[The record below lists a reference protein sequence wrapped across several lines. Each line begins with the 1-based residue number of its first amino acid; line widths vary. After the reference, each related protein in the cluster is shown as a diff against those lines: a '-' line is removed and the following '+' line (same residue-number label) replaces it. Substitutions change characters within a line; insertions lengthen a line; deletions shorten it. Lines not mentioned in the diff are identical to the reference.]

1 MNAGA
6 AAPKDRHPTAKAAA
20 KRLTREGTPTHRQA
34 PAPTPPPPIVV
45 AIVTDVVGGREG
57 TTRSLLV
64 WRCPG
69 VCPGGTKHLSQAR
82 GELPPV
88 LARKGPHGPV
98 LLYVV
103 GAAAVGA

>member
-45 AIVTDVVGGREG
+45 AIVTEVVGGREG

-64 WRCPG
+64 WRCPICGGG
-69 VCPGGTKHLSQAR
+69 VRHLSQAR
-82 GELPPV
+82 GDLPPTV
-88 LARKGPHGPV
+88 RRRGPHGLV

-103 GAAAVGA
+103 GAAVAAA